1 MKRLLCSILAI
12 AMILSMIPSV
22 FALTYGDA
30 DVPESLHYVFTAQ
43 AHGDGSAHLAM
54 SETNQTI
61 EKTVTET
68 SSGRWGFVAK
78 NGAIGLTARKDGFT
92 YWTFKTAETGEDTSV
107 FPVYNPENAS
117 YPAMILELEVKESG
131 RYVPTIEYQGQ
142 QLSPILEVFLVEKED
157 GESITNILDYIKS
170 IDVANRLGQVNTY
183 SNPSN
188 NTAEKSFSAREL
200 EKGNYYLVLIPNGAD
215 AKSRS
220 VDDSSKCY
228 AGVYLRGLRLDSV
241 PYDADAEFEYKFTTD
256 SFDII
261 GKNDSTTGMTA
272 TTTKA
277 DALDGKTVGAYQS
290 GNSYT
295 IYNFG
300 YIKGGYDYL
309 LSTETDSW
317 QFAPGTSYGKAR
329 GSYITSS
336 GLTFSSYV
344 SRVNGGN
351 LAYYILK
358 VKIPYTG
365 KYDMSLTGT
374 IFANAALSVGA
385 DADVHIVPVTS
396 KNSSGITLSDLTAD
410 NKIGSYKF
418 YGNNPATQKVGSFD
432 VSSGGE
438 YYIGMKFHASNGAAD
453 NARAYLGEEA
463 FNDTTAS
470 TGFATNGSYMSEVKS
485 ITLTATGLT
494 DADQAIVDAR
504 TVEVNNATVN
514 NAVSTTAE
522 VKILTHDITSNEGT
536 VYGEPLVLEVG
547 ETQTITAPDLEANG
561 KTFLYWAKGLG
572 VNKHAVADT
581 EEYTFT
587 AQKGLTYLTAVYRDS
602 TSENI
607 TVEFYNAN
615 RALVSRSDATY
626 AEGDEITLPALPYM
640 TGFGQ
645 ATGWTLSGTNEVYTK
660 DKKPEAQGKTM
671 IFVAEYPEKETLEK
685 DIDITVTGGEG
696 GGKYHYGD
704 SVTVSALARE
714 GGSGYNVFSHWEK
727 DSEIVSFDAEYTFRA
742 VKTCTVKA
750 VYKEYPPIAETLR
763 KIILSTVT
771 TGSENAVVAEF
782 IGCESA
788 IEKGFIFKSDTVPA
802 VESADYKV
810 PMKTKDN
817 HFSIIDDSGKNMLAY
832 AIFDDCVI
840 YSE

>member
-92 YWTFKTAETGEDTSV
+92 YWTFKTAETGEDPSV

-470 TGFATNGSYMSEVKS
+470 TGFATNGSYMSELKS
-485 ITLTATGLT
+485 IKLTVAGLT
-494 DADQAIVDAR
+494 DADREIIDAR
-504 TVEVNNATVN
+504 TVDPGNATVYSP
-514 NAVSTTAE
+514 VSTAAE
-522 VKILTHDITSNEGT
+522 VKILTHDITSNEGS
-536 VYGEPLVLEVG
+536 VYGEPLLLKAGSTE
-547 ETQTITAPDLEANG
+547 TITAPDIEG

-581 EEYTFT
+581 KEYTLT
-587 AQKGLTYLTAVYRDS
+587 AQKGLTYLTAIYRDS
-602 TSENI
+602 ASENI

-615 RALVSRSDATY
+615 RALVSRSDAAYT
-626 AEGDEITLPALPYM
+626 EGDEITLPSLPYM
-640 TGFGQ
+640 TGLGQ
-645 ATGWTLSGTNEVYTK
+645 SSGWILSGTEDVYTN
-660 DKKPEAQGKTM
+660 DQKPKATEKTM
-671 IFVAEYPEKETLEK
+671 IFVAKYPDDPAK
-685 DIDITVTGGEG
+685 DISITVDGGTGSGS
-696 GGKYHYGD
+696 YAYGD
-704 SVTVSALARE
+704 AVTATATLRE
-714 GGSGYNVFSHWEK
+714 NGGSGYNLFNYWEK
-727 DSEIVSFDAEYTFRA
+727 DGEIVSFDKEYTFRA
-742 VKTCTVKA
+742 VKNCTVKA
-750 VYKEYPPIAETLR
+750 VYKEYQPISSGVR
-763 KIILSTVT
+763 KILLNTVT
-771 TGSENAVVAEF
+771 TGNENAVVAEF

-788 IEKGFIFKSDTVPA
+788 IEKGFVFKSEATPA
-802 VESADYKV
+802 IETADYKV
-810 PMKTKDN
+810 SMQTDGDY
-817 HFSIIDDSGKNMLAY
+817 FSIIDDSGKNMLAY